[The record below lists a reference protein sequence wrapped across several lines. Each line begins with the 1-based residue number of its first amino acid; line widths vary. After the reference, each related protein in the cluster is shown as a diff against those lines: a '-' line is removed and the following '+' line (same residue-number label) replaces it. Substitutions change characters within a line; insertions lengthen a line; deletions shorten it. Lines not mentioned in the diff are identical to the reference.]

1 MDRTAKRTAT
11 ALACLAG
18 AGVLLQLWLS
28 LDLAVNNG
36 HGWWHGLFMYAG
48 YFTVLT
54 NLLVA
59 LVAWRAARTPDGGL
73 DHAWRGAAVTSILVV
88 GLAYH
93 LLLRKIWN
101 PQGLQLIADMAL
113 HYAVPLAALAWWLAL
128 PPRRPLAARLP
139 LHWLAWPL
147 GYSVYAL
154 LRGTLIGSYPYYFID
169 ATTLGLSRVLLN
181 MAGLSVVF
189 LAMAYAVWG
198 LARLR
203 QRAAR

>member
-1 MDRTAKRTAT
+1 MDRTARRTAA
-11 ALACLAG
+11 ALACLAS

-28 LDLAVNNG
+28 LNLAASNG
-36 HGWWHGLFMYAG
+36 NGWWHGLVMYLG

-54 NLLVA
+54 NLLVTVVA
-59 LVAWRAARTPDGGL
+59 LRAARAPDGGL

-93 LLLRKIWN
+93 LLLRKIWD
-101 PQGLQLIADMAL
+101 PQGLQLIADVAL

-154 LRGTLIGSYPYYFID
+154 LRGALIGSYPYYFID

-181 MAGLSVVF
+181 MAGLSLVF

-198 LARLR
+198 LAWLR